1 MEMNKGNKVVC
12 KGMDT
17 AEFSSYILSLLVFS
31 LFSDGEILYST
42 LARYVTFILTP
53 MLIVVSCHIR
63 CFSSE
68 GAEVGRSADL
78 VHCEDDNHKDEN
90 AVLPSRV

>member
-1 MEMNKGNKVVC
+1 MNKGDKVVC
-12 KGMDT
+12 KRMDT

-31 LFSDGEILYST
+31 LFSGGEILSCNS

-68 GAEVGRSADL
+68 GAEVGRTADL